1 MQKKKFYID
10 FPQIVTKQLME
21 LLKIEWKY
29 LCKEIIL
36 FLIYLGIYFLAD
48 NGQMLEE
55 KLWYWWQKD
64 RRILTI
70 LLTTFFKAAKL
81 GLVYILSWKLKLKLT
96 FVHKPVNCT
105 HILISNLNE
114 ILRDSY
120 SNSLYTVKVELHLL

>member
-1 MQKKKFYID
+1 
-10 FPQIVTKQLME
+10 ME

-70 LLTTFFKAAKL
+70 LLTFKAAKL

-120 SNSLYTVKVELHLL
+120 SDSLNC